1 MIHKPIT
8 HYEASRIL
16 SDVHHSKHFRTKSN
30 VSVKNL
36 DELYNEIRKMSD
48 DEFNHHLSPDKNDFK
63 EWIHHAVND
72 FDLAEELAKCK
83 TKQQILGKLNSRIE
97 HLHQIK
103 TGPVYPHKTY
113 MDYALY
119 DFLGGI
125 IFGLLVGLVMATFV

>member
-8 HYEASRIL
+8 YHEASRIL
-16 SDVHHSKHFRTKSN
+16 SDVHHTKHFKAKN
-30 VSVKNL
+30 NAIIKNL
-36 DELYNEIRKMSD
+36 YELCEQIRRMGDQEIQHH
-48 DEFNHHLSPDKNDFK
+48 FNSDKNDFK
-63 EWIHHAVND
+63 EWVHHVIND
-72 FDLAEELAKCK
+72 FDLAEELTKCK
-83 TKQQILGKLNSRIE
+83 TKQALLNKLNSRIK

-125 IFGLLVGLVMATFV
+125 IFGLLVGLVMATLL

>member
-1 MIHKPIT
+1 MIHKAIT
-8 HYEASRIL
+8 HNEASRIL
-16 SDVHHSKHFRTKSN
+16 SDVHHSKHFRTKGN
-30 VSVKNL
+30 ISVKNL
-36 DELYNEIRKMSD
+36 YELYEETKKMGD
-48 DEFNHHLSPDKNDFK
+48 DEFRHHLNSDKNDFK
-63 EWIHHAVND
+63 EWIHHVVND

-83 TKQQILGKLNSRIE
+83 TKPQLLGKLSSRIE

-125 IFGLLVGLVMATFV
+125 IFGLIVGLVMATLV